1 MEARRERNDDADDG
15 VAGTVGQMELP
26 LALVDLRDL
35 TIKAVSKAAMHHIGG
50 DAAAIIGHSALDVLP
65 VRARGHASGALKSLR
80 AGDIEFYR
88 THRILRAPAGSE
100 PLASQWVRA
109 FKVGDHRY
117 ALIEMAV
124 GADARLSP
132 LSEYFGHEL
141 RMAIGLVDLDWT
153 IKAISS
159 DISSL
164 LDVSA
169 DDLVDRLLLGT
180 IQQGDVAPLL
190 AAASRAHETCSVALT
205 VHVRERHGTWTPLCC
220 VLTSLAGSTDRC
232 FMLVEDPPRRAS
244 ETSGPRVVQLENHLR
259 LIAAEVAA
267 SGVLTRMGPMFD
279 ARRFPQIGTL
289 SRREWEVLSRLLEG
303 DRVPTIAADLSVSQ
317 STIRN
322 RLSVIFRRFGV
333 HSQAELLE
341 LLREKDGPSS

>member
-1 MEARRERNDDADDG
+1 MGARREHNDDADDG
-15 VAGTVGQMELP
+15 VAGVVGQLELP

-35 TIKAVSKAAMHHIGG
+35 TIKAVSKAAMQHIGG
-50 DAAAIIGHSALDVLP
+50 DASAIIDHSALDVLP

-88 THRILRAPAGSE
+88 THRVLRAAAGSE
-100 PLASQWVRA
+100 PIASQWVRA

-124 GADARLSP
+124 GADARVSP
-132 LSEYFGHEL
+132 LSEYFGREL
-141 RMAIGLVDLDWT
+141 RMAIGLVDLGWT

-164 LDVSA
+164 LDVCA
-169 DDLVDRLLLGT
+169 DDLVGRLLLGT
-180 IQQGDVAPLL
+180 IQQTDVTPLL
-190 AAASRAHETCSVALT
+190 AAASRARETCSVALT
-205 VHVRERHGTWTPLCC
+205 VRLRDRHGTWEPLCC

-232 FMLVEDPPRRAS
+232 FMLVEDPPRRES

-267 SGVLTRMGPMFD
+267 SGVLTRVGAFPD
-279 ARRFPQIGTL
+279 ARRFPQLGTL

-303 DRVPTIAADLSVSQ
+303 DRVPAIADALMISQ
-317 STIRN
+317 STVRN

-341 LLREKDGPSS
+341 LLRGKDGQSS